1 MMSLGSRGFRLTRRS
16 VLLAAIVALATF
28 WSSPASAQDN
38 QQIYNNVLNIVGG
51 VSVDASGMVTNADRD
66 PTGNLRQFRLEAMQA
81 IPEEMQRAAG
91 LRKVSLRRLEAE
103 LKRCI
108 ERGEPIPESAAL
120 MAGLLEIRYVLVYP
134 EQGDIVLVGPA
145 EGWAVDPRGYFVG
158 VKSGRPVLLLD
169 DLLVA
174 LRAAIQSPSVLSCS
188 INPTPEGI
196 RRVEAL
202 ARQVQSGA
210 DPREVAAAM
219 EQQLGPQRITVH
231 GVPDNTHFARV
242 MVAADYRMK
251 RISMG
256 LEPSPVR
263 GLPSYPEMVKGGGHG
278 LSNMLPRWWLQPD
291 YQPLLRDDAGLAW
304 EIRGASVR
312 CMTENDFLDA
322 NGQPRPS
329 GRTDPVTQRWADLMT
344 THYRDLAQAEPV
356 FAQLQG
362 CMDLAIVSALIVK
375 HRLMSKAG
383 YDFPLLSGATEGL
396 STLKIDAPKQVA
408 TNATLAR
415 KGKRT
420 MITAGGVQMN
430 PWSVIDKAEKSSQV
444 ATMHAKAAAP
454 SQTAWWWD

>member
-1 MMSLGSRGFRLTRRS
+1 MKSLGSRGVCLPRRW
-16 VLLAAIVALATF
+16 VLAPAILAILAC
-28 WSSPASAQDN
+28 WASTANAQDN
-38 QQIYNNVLNIVGG
+38 QQIYQNVLNIVGG
-51 VSVDASGMVTNADRD
+51 VSVDASGVVSNADRD
-66 PTGNLRQFRLEAMQA
+66 ASGNLRQFRLDAVQA
-81 IPEEMQRAAG
+81 IPEELQRTSG

-103 LKRCI
+103 LKRCF
-108 ERGEPIPESAAL
+108 EAGHPLPESAAL
-120 MAGLLEIRYVLVYP
+120 LAGLLEIRYVLVYP
-134 EQGDIVLVGPA
+134 EQNDIVLVGPA
-145 EGWAVDPRGYFVG
+145 EGWTIDPRGYFVG
-158 VKSGRPVLLLD
+158 RKSGRPVLLLD

-174 LRAAIQSPSVLSCS
+174 LRSAIQSPSVLSCS

-202 ARQVQSGA
+202 ARQVQTGA

-263 GLPSYPEMVKGGGHG
+263 GLPSYPEMVKGGGTG

-291 YQPLLRDDAGLAW
+291 YQPLLRDDDGLAW

-322 NGQPRPS
+322 TGQPRPS
-329 GRTDPVTQRWADLMT
+329 GRSDPTAQRWADLMT
-344 THYRDLAQAEPV
+344 SHYRDLAQVEPV

-362 CMDLAIVSALIVK
+362 CMDLAVVAALIVK
-375 HRLMSKAG
+375 HRLMAKAG
-383 YDFPLLSGATEGL
+383 YDFPFLSGATEGL
-396 STLKIDAPKQVA
+396 ETLKLDAPKQVV

-430 PWSVIDKAEKSSQV
+430 PWPLVEKPERSPQV
-444 ATMHAKAAAP
+444 AEIYAKATAA
-454 SQTAWWWD
+454 SHTAWWWD

>member
-1 MMSLGSRGFRLTRRS
+1 MMSLGVRGVCLTRRC
-16 VLLAAIVALATF
+16 VLLAAMMVLAAV
-28 WSSPASAQDN
+28 WASPANAQDN
-38 QQIYNNVLNIVGG
+38 QQIYQNVLNIVGG

-66 PTGNLRQFRLEAMQA
+66 PSGHLRQFRLDAVQA
-81 IPEEMQRAAG
+81 IPEGMQRAAG

-108 ERGEPIPESAAL
+108 EAGDPLPESAAL
-120 MAGLLEIRYVLVYP
+120 LAGLLEIRYVLVYP
-134 EQGDIVLVGPA
+134 EQRDIVLVGPA
-145 EGWAVDPRGYFVG
+145 EGWAIDPRGYFVG
-158 VKSGRPVLLLD
+158 QKSGRPVLLLD

-202 ARQVQSGA
+202 ARQVQTGT
-210 DPREVAAAM
+210 DPRQVAAAM
-219 EQQLGPQRITVH
+219 EQQLGPQRVTVH
-231 GVPDNTHFARV
+231 GVPDDTHFARV

-263 GLPSYPEMVKGGGHG
+263 GLPSYPEMVKGGGTG

-312 CMTENDFLDA
+312 CLTESDFLDA

-329 GRTDPVTQRWADLMT
+329 GRSDPITQRWADLMT
-344 THYRDLAQAEPV
+344 SRYRDLAQAEPV

-362 CMDLAIVSALIVK
+362 CMDLAVVSALIVK

-430 PWSVIDKAEKSSQV
+430 PWPVVDKAEKNAEV
-444 ATMHAKAAAP
+444 ATVYAKSAGAN
-454 SQTAWWWD
+454 QTAWWWD